1 MMTTASGDL
10 KVTVFHNDLE
20 FLVDLRRDDEV
31 TLSQVHIV
39 GALISTLSFW
49 LETILRGNLDALRC
63 GIGEAGD
70 GLLLA
75 VISHGLGV
83 AGDGNGDLVGDG
95 GDFQR
100 ALSLGDGVVAVFEL
114 FTLGESDGVGDRT
127 DVSDRAGGLDVSDLA
142 INETAGNGDLRL
154 RQSGAVVNLAV
165 AGGSQGDLALGDGL
179 GTVGD
184 HEGDLGEVRVL
195 VLEVL
200 RLQAHRIGASI
211 GALGQSGAAES
222 EVVFGIAIVTSLN
235 GVAGYA
241 LFGAVVRHG
250 AGVALDS
257 DGDHIGDLN
266 GLPLCIEVIAAVR
279 IRTSIVAFFELDLL
293 LTRFGAPAGELV
305 TSAVREIEC
314 TIIGNGEFAVV
325 GHGFGCIRGIRTT
338 KIAVIGDSDRFG
350 LITVDGVEGHVA
362 GDLDA
367 AVGVILIATC
377 ILPVQEDLVSGE
389 LV

>member
-165 AGGSQGDLALGDGL
+165 AGGSQGDLALGDGQ

-250 AGVALDS
+250 AGVALDG
-257 DGDHIGDLN
+257 DGDLIGDLN
-266 GLPLCIEVIAAVR
+266 GLPLCVEVIAANIIHAGAGTGGKFVTGAVSLGVPT
-279 IRTSIVAFFELDLL
+279 IELI
-293 LTRFGAPAGELV
+293 TGGGGELV
-305 TSAVREIEC
+305 FC
-314 TIIGNGEFAVV
+314 GNGDKSVVLQVGFNCGGIGGIGAIGVVRVIRQGKHLSYGAVNSRQ
-325 GHGFGCIRGIRTT
+325 GN
-338 KIAVIGDSDRFG
+338 
-350 LITVDGVEGHVA
+350 
-362 GDLDA
+362 A
-367 AVGVILIATC
+367 ALWH
-377 ILPVQEDLVSGE
+377 
-389 LV
+389 